1 VRSKLKTSTFYQ
13 EDQMTKI
20 LLSMLVVAGF
30 FVPATSR
37 AMDDACAAEVDKFC
51 GDVVPGQHR
60 VIDCLKAHA
69 NQFTP
74 GCKTQLEANAKAIKA
89 ELKKI
94 GKACKKDIDK
104 FCANVQPGEGRIAM
118 CLSDNSANL
127 SKGCVN
133 SIKH

>member
-1 VRSKLKTSTFYQ
+1 MK
-13 EDQMTKI
+13 KI
-20 LLSMLVVAGF
+20 LLSTLIVAGF
-30 FVPATSR
+30 LMPTTSR
-37 AMDDACAAEVDKFC
+37 AMDDACAAEVNQFC
-51 GDVVPGQHR
+51 GDVMVGQHR

-74 GCKTQLEANAKAIKA
+74 GCKSQLQADAKAIKA

-104 FCANVQPGEGRIAM
+104 FCAKVEPGQGRIAQ
-118 CLSDNSANL
+118 CLADNSASL
-127 SKGCVN
+127 SKGCVK